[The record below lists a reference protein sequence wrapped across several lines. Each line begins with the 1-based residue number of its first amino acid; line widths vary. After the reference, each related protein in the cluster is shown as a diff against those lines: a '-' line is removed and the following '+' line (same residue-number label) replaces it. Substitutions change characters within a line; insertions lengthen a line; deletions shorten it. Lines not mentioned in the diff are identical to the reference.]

1 VRRVE
6 KGVKSISIKKLVEEL
21 QNREGVKLTEV
32 PPYEEKSVPTAGLS
46 IIIEII
52 DR

>member
-1 VRRVE
+1 MME
-6 KGVKSISIKKLVEEL
+6 TKALKCIPTKKLVEEL

-32 PPYEEKSVPTAGLS
+32 PPYEEKTITTVGPS

-52 DR
+52 D